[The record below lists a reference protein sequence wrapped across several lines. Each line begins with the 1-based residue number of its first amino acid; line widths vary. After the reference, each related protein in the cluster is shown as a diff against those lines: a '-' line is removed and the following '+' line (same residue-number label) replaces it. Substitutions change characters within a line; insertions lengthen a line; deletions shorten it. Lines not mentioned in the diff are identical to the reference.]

1 MVADRQIK
9 VKFKILDGMSE
20 NSKFCLDWRVY
31 KSILYHIVSNAVKF
45 SNNQGKIGIEI
56 HYTELN
62 DLMSEDSF
70 EELEGQN
77 EENILRFGTLTTIV
91 IDNGVGMN
99 EKQLR
104 KLGQSF

>member
-62 DLMSEDSF
+62 DSF
-70 EELEGQN
+70 EELEGQK